1 MRRIAILT
9 LLCWGLIALK
19 IELLPDG
26 LSPRYAAEVGFC
38 RETSREPPGRCED
51 EPYDW
56 DVWGDFH
63 TLNECQSIATS
74 KYNEYWKLGRAYSW
88 ACLLKNG
95 KGGYTSRHR

>member
-1 MRRIAILT
+1 MRRIAMLT
-9 LLCWGLIALK
+9 LLFLGLNALWN
-19 IELLPDG
+19 EG

-63 TLNECQSIATS
+63 TLSECQSVATS